1 MVMTVP
7 AVLPEPGAILGGKYR
22 IERLLGR
29 GGMGVVFAA
38 QHEILRQ
45 RVAVKLL
52 LEAASSPEGLQRF
65 INEAR
70 AAAQLD
76 SEHIARVMDMGTLDN
91 GMPFMVLEYLEGSDL
106 GQLLSS
112 RGPLPVVEVVD
123 YVLQACEALAQAHA
137 AGIIH
142 RDLKPSNLYVARRPD
157 GTTRVKVLDFGISK
171 VSDPTIMP
179 KALTS
184 TSAML
189 GTPYYMSPEQMVRP
203 KQVDSR
209 TDVWQLGVTI
219 FELLQGS
226 PPFGGDT
233 LGELM
238 FAVLNQPLPFVSQS
252 RADVPPGVDA
262 AIHRCLDRDVI
273 RRFANVAE
281 LAMALAPFGS
291 GTYNHLIE
299 KMTRTLAAKPPF
311 ALTPGGGGTLR
322 VQGDWVASAQ
332 ATPQHAGPP
341 LASSQGARPPAGSG
355 SGADRSPSQGTS
367 AVVETGRS
375 WGQAI
380 GPATLASSKVPV
392 VIGASL
398 GAIGV
403 AVAVVLVVL
412 GRGHGPTTAP
422 SATSAVVAPSSALA
436 SAPAAPSPPTASSV
450 ASTPA
455 HAINLAA
462 PMETGAPTASA
473 TASAKLPPPK
483 AWAPVAGRAAP
494 PHSGAKV
501 ATEPVTAATKSPDQL
516 PDNSRQ

>member
-1 MVMTVP
+1 MTVP

-52 LEAASSPEGLQRF
+52 LAAASSPEGLQRF

-142 RDLKPSNLYVARRPD
+142 RDLKPSNLYIARRPD

-171 VSDPTIMP
+171 VSDPSIMP

-238 FAVLNQPLPFVSQS
+238 FAVLNQPLPYVSQS
-252 RADVPPGVDA
+252 RADVPPEVDA
-262 AIHRCLDRDVI
+262 VIHRCLDRDVI

-281 LAMALAPFGS
+281 LATALAPFGS
-291 GTYNHLIE
+291 GIHNHLIE

-311 ALTPGGGGTLR
+311 AVTPGGGGTLR

-332 ATPQHAGPP
+332 ATPMHARPP
-341 LASSQGARPPAGSG
+341 LASSQGARPLAGSG
-355 SGADRSPSQGTS
+355 AGAGRSPSQGTS
-367 AVVETGRS
+367 PVVETGRS
-375 WGQAI
+375 WGQAS
-380 GPATLASSKVPV
+380 GPEAPASSKVPV
-392 VIGASL
+392 IIGATV
-398 GAIGV
+398 GAIGIG
-403 AVAVVLVVL
+403 VAVVLVVL
-412 GRGHGPTTAP
+412 GHGHGPMTASSVTP
-422 SATSAVVAPSSALA
+422 AATPPSALA
-436 SAPAAPSPPTASSV
+436 SAAAGSSAPAASSV
-450 ASTPA
+450 ASAPAPGPAVAILGTPTA
-455 HAINLAA
+455 TA
-462 PMETGAPTASA
+462 ASA
-473 TASAKLPPPK
+473 TASAKSPPPK
-483 AWAPVAGRAAP
+483 AWAPMAGRGAP
-494 PHSGAKV
+494 PRTGPKV
-501 ATEPVTAATKSPDQL
+501 APDPPTAATKSADQL